1 MVTPIY
7 AATRARNPPSLPFGW
22 AAITVVLVGAAF
34 LILGIVIILYAFFG
48 FIIGTIGAATG
59 SGGALAIFQ
68 TMMGAM
74 ILFVIGGRPRRDR
87 RVAHPPLVDLPP
99 RRRRVGRRQ
108 REHRATAGSRP
119 GDGHPRPMH
128 ELRPPEPRVGPLLH
142 GVPEARVTVAPRRGS
157 ESI

>member
-1 MVTPIY
+1 MVTPMY

-59 SGGALAIFQ
+59 GGGALAIFQ

-74 ILFVIGGRPRRDR
+74 ILFVIGGVLAGIGGWLIRLWWIFL
-87 RVAHPPLVDLPP
+87 LVGVVSG
-99 RRRRVGRRQ
+99 VGSANTARQ
-108 REHRATAGSRP
+108 READRATDIRVRCTNCGR
-119 GDGHPRPMH
+119 
-128 ELRPPEPRVGPLLH
+128 LNPEWVHFCMACQKPV
-142 GVPEARVTVAPRRGS
+142 
-157 ESI
+157 